1 MGSIGGLANHLFNDH
16 RNASVTD
23 IGNKPEDY
31 FHVIKR
37 WKFPDPSSDGTETKT
52 VQNDRATQCDF
63 CQKTFVTSIAVNS
76 HLISCPE
83 NNSGHSPGL
92 YCNVCGKMFTQS
104 RYLKKHL
111 SRHGKEKTN
120 RMRNFCCHI
129 CPVTCKT
136 DANLNRHIAKEHSNK
151 DPDEDFILHAGC
163 DRCQA
168 LTESYAANKLVLTKS
183 EVGSD
188 NESQCKVSGAK
199 QGISYREMA
208 FKCPHCFVV
217 LYANAKHAPRYLYNH
232 VQKFH
237 LDREINDLTLGEAN
251 DRSIFRIRS
260 KSDPDLLT
268 CNFCGLTS
276 KSRSN
281 HNVHLSTC
289 KASTVSNILWY
300 SYAIVIV

>member
-1 MGSIGGLANHLFNDH
+1 MFNDH

-23 IGNKPEDY
+23 VGNKPEDY

-37 WKFPDPSSDGTETKT
+37 WKSPEGLNEGL
-52 VQNDRATQCDF
+52 VQNERVAQCDF
-63 CQKTFVTSIAVNS
+63 CMKSFATTTALNS
-76 HLISCPE
+76 HLVCCPE
-83 NNSGHSPGL
+83 NNCGHSPGL
-92 YCNVCGKMFTQS
+92 FCNVCGKMFTQS

-120 RMRNFCCHI
+120 RIRNFCCHL
-129 CPVTCKT
+129 CPVTCSSE
-136 DANLNRHIAKEHSNK
+136 ANLNRHMTKEHSDT

-168 LTESYAANKLVLTKS
+168 LTDSYKANKILVAA
-183 EVGSD
+183 SD
-188 NESQCKVSGAK
+188 ATSKQDTDLEAAAESNP
-199 QGISYREMA
+199 GIKYRDIA
-208 FKCPHCFVV
+208 FKCPHCFMV

-237 LDREINDLTLGEAN
+237 LDPEINDLTLGEAK
-251 DRSIFRIRS
+251 DKSIFRIRS
-260 KSDPDLLT
+260 KLDSDLLT
-268 CNFCGLTS
+268 CEFCGFTS

-289 KASTVSNILWY
+289 KASTVSFRIYYYDVAMMFLCF
-300 SYAIVIV
+300 